1 VNGDVIVGGLLQ
13 SAYFLLMGLGV
24 VLVYR
29 QSGVLNFSHGAIA
42 TLCGYIA
49 HACLAADLPYPV
61 AAIAAVA
68 TGTITA
74 VAIERLLIRPLA
86 SQEHIIVG
94 IATLGPALIIIAL
107 VGFVWGQSPYP
118 LPGPLP
124 DTQLSLGPMT
134 LGSNE
139 TLSIGIAAALLIG
152 VQLFLDRTRFGL
164 AIRAASEGPL
174 TAEMLGVDVATV
186 RTAVWGLAGALAGIA
201 ALLITPHNVLG
212 PNFLMDFMIGS
223 FAAIVL
229 GGMESIIG
237 LAVGALLFGLL
248 TAEFGYYVTG
258 RLAATLNFVL
268 IAIALLVMPL
278 GRDTWHR
285 GLLGRPLLR
294 VNEPRLGTT
303 NPRRVKLPQLRVPIP
318 EVPSLGSVPRAAR
331 AGLMLLVVGAVLF
344 VVPFATDRLM
354 VFTLASLGVVFI
366 AAVGQNLV
374 SGYSGQISVGQNGFI
389 TIGAYTLALLSQLWH
404 VPPVLAVVAAVVL
417 SAAVGLAFGVLTNR
431 LAGAYLALLTL
442 AFAMAVPELAAYP
455 QDITGGQLGMVVP
468 SAFAPTAAIP
478 VLDFMYWLIVA
489 LALLVGTA
497 VHFAGRGWYGR
508 RLKAVRDSEV
518 GAASI
523 GIAVGRT
530 KLSAV
535 ALAGAFA
542 GLSGAVSATL
552 IGFIAPD
559 SYTVWLS
566 VYLLVAVVIGGQAST
581 IGTLLGS
588 AFVVLIPVI
597 ASEALASSS
606 AAVWT
611 QGFFGIAVLLV
622 LWAMPSGLVSL
633 VRLERPR
640 PLRLV
645 FAKDAERAPR
655 TS

>member
-1 VNGDVIVGGLLQ
+1 MNSDVVVGGLLQ

-24 VLVYR
+24 VLIYR

-42 TLCGYIA
+42 TLAGYIA
-49 HACLAADLPYPV
+49 HTCLTANLPYPV
-61 AAIAAVA
+61 AAAAAIA
-68 TGTITA
+68 TGALVA
-74 VAIERLLIRPLA
+74 VLIERILIRPLA
-86 SQEHIIVG
+86 GQEHIIIG

-107 VGFVWGQSPYP
+107 VGFIWGQSPFP
-118 LPGPLP
+118 LPGPMP
-124 DTQLSLGPMT
+124 DTQLSLGPIT

-139 TLSIGIAAALLIG
+139 TLSIGIAAALLLG
-152 VQLFLDRTRFGL
+152 VQTFLDKTRFGL

-186 RTAVWGLAGALAGIA
+186 RTSVWGLSGALAGLA

-237 LAVGALLFGLL
+237 LAIGALLFGLV

-268 IAIALLVMPL
+268 IAVALLLMPL
-278 GRDTWHR
+278 GTDTWHR
-285 GLLGRPLLR
+285 GLLGRPLLK
-294 VNEPRLGTT
+294 VNEPRLGAA
-303 NPRRVKLPQLRVPIP
+303 NPRRVKLPQLAIPIP
-318 EVPSLGSVPRAAR
+318 ELPLLRSVPRIA
-331 AGLMLLVVGAVLF
+331 VVGLSLLIVGALLF
-344 VVPFATDRLM
+344 AMPFATDRLT
-354 VFTLASLGVVFI
+354 VFTLASLGVMFI

-389 TIGAYTLALLSQLWH
+389 TIGAYTLALLGQHWH
-404 VPPVLAVVAAVVL
+404 VPPILAVLAAVVL
-417 SAAVGLAFGVLTNR
+417 SGAVGLAFGVLTNR

-442 AFAMAVPELAAYP
+442 AFAMALPELAAYP

-468 SAFAPTAAIP
+468 SAFTASASLP
-478 VLDFMYWLIVA
+478 VLDLMYWLIMAVA
-489 LALLVGTA
+489 LFVGTA
-497 VHFAGRGWYGR
+497 VHLAGRGWYGR

-523 GIAVGRT
+523 GIPVGRT

-535 ALAGAFA
+535 AVAGGLA
-542 GLSGAVSATL
+542 GLSGAVSAML

-581 IGTLLGS
+581 VGTLLGS
-588 AFVVLIPVI
+588 AFVVLIPVV
-597 ASEALASSS
+597 ASEALASST
-606 AAVWT
+606 AAIWT

-622 LWAMPSGLVSL
+622 AWAMPSGLVSL
-633 VRLERPR
+633 VKLQRAR
-640 PLRLV
+640 PLRLAL
-645 FAKDAERAPR
+645 AKDAERAAR

>member
-1 VNGDVIVGGLLQ
+1 MNSDVIVGGLVQ
-13 SAYFLLMGLGV
+13 SAYYLVMGLGI
-24 VLVYR
+24 VLIYR
-29 QSGVLNFSHGAIA
+29 QSGVLNFSHGAVA

-49 HACLAADLPYPV
+49 YTCLAADLPYPV

-68 TGTITA
+68 TGAI
-74 VAIERLLIRPLA
+74 VGIAIERLLIRPLA
-86 SQEHIIVG
+86 GQEHIILG

-107 VGFVWGQSPYP
+107 VGFVWGQSPFP
-118 LPGPLP
+118 LPGPIP
-124 DTQLSLGPMT
+124 DTQLSLGPIT

-139 TLSIGIAAALLIG
+139 ALSIGVAAALLVG

-174 TAEMLGVDVATV
+174 TAEVLGVDVATV
-186 RTAVWGLAGALAGIA
+186 RTAVWGLSGALAGIA
-201 ALLITPHNVLG
+201 ALLITPHNVLS
-212 PNFLMDFMIGS
+212 PSFLMDFMIGS

-237 LAVGALLFGLL
+237 QGIGALLFGMIS
-248 TAEFGYYVTG
+248 AEFGYYVTG

-268 IAIALLVMPL
+268 IAVVLLSMPL
-278 GRDTWHR
+278 GTNTWHR

-294 VNEPRLGTT
+294 VNEPRLGATD
-303 NPRRVKLPQLRVPIP
+303 PRRGKLPQLRIPIP
-318 EVPSLGSVPRAAR
+318 EVPSAGSIPRAAG
-331 AGLMLLVVGAVLF
+331 AALAFLVAGAVLF
-344 VVPFATDRLM
+344 VVPFATDRLV
-354 VFTLASLGVVFI
+354 VFTLASLGVIFI

-389 TIGAYTLALLSQLWH
+389 TIGAYTLALLGHLWH
-404 VPPVLAVVAAVVL
+404 VPPILAVVAAVIL

-455 QDITGGQLGMVVP
+455 QEITGGQLGMVVASP
-468 SAFAPTAAIP
+468 FPPTDAIP

-489 LALLVGTA
+489 LALLLGTA

-530 KLSAV
+530 KLFAV

-542 GLSGAVSATL
+542 GLSGAVSAML

-581 IGTLLGS
+581 VGTLLGS
-588 AFVVLIPVI
+588 AFVVLIPVL
-597 ASEALASSS
+597 ASEVLATSS

-611 QGFFGIAVLLV
+611 QGFFGIAMLLV
-622 LWAMPSGLVSL
+622 LWAMPSGLISL
-633 VRLERPR
+633 IKLERPR
-640 PLRLV
+640 PLHL
-645 FAKDAERAPR
+645 ALGKDAERAPR

>member
-1 VNGDVIVGGLLQ
+1 VIVGGLLQ

-49 HACLAADLPYPV
+49 HACLVANLPYPV
-61 AAIAAVA
+61 AAIAAIA
-68 TGTITA
+68 TGAIVA
-74 VAIERLLIRPLA
+74 IAIERLLIRPLA
-86 SQEHIIVG
+86 SQEHIIIG

-107 VGFVWGQSPYP
+107 VGFIWGQSPFP
-118 LPGPLP
+118 LPGPIP
-124 DTQLSLGPMT
+124 DTQLSFGPFI

-139 TLSIGIAAALLIG
+139 TLSIGVAAALLVG

-186 RTAVWGLAGALAGIA
+186 RTAVWGLSGALAGVA

-294 VNEPRLGTT
+294 VNEPRLGATDS
-303 NPRRVKLPQLRVPIP
+303 RRVKLPQLRIPIP
-318 EVPSLGSVPRAAR
+318 EVPSLGSIPRTVRAAVV
-331 AGLMLLVVGAVLF
+331 LLVIGAVLF
-344 VVPFATDRLM
+344 ALPFAIDRLM
-354 VFTLASLGVVFI
+354 VFTLASLGVMFI

-404 VPPVLAVVAAVVL
+404 VPPILAVGAAVIL

-455 QDITGGQLGMVVP
+455 HDITGGQLGMVVP
-468 SAFAPTAAIP
+468 SPFAASSAIP
-478 VLDFMYWLIVA
+478 VLDFMYWMIVA
-489 LALLVGTA
+489 VALVVGTV
-497 VHFAGRGWYGR
+497 VHVAGRGWYGR

-535 ALAGAFA
+535 ALSGAFA
-542 GLSGAVSATL
+542 GLSGAVSAML

-581 IGTLLGS
+581 IGTLVGS
-588 AFVVLIPVI
+588 AFVVLVPVI
-597 ASEALASSS
+597 ASEALATSS

-640 PLRLV
+640 PLRLAL
-645 FAKDAERAPR
+645 AKDAERAPR
-655 TS
+655 VS